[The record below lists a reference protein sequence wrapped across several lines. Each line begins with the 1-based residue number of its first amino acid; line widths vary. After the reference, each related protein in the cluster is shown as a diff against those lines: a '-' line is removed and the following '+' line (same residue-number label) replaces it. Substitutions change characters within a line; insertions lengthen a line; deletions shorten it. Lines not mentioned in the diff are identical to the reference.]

1 MRLRWKSLKQTRR
14 LINKKKEYRKKRKG
28 IDFKRRIGSLFSLFF
43 PLFSKKKKEM
53 SLPFYIVDV
62 FADKKYAG
70 NQLAVFLEAENLSK
84 DEMQQIAREI
94 NFAESTFVT
103 KLDKE
108 NNKAEIK
115 IFTPAHEMQFAG
127 HPIIGTSWVLM
138 NKVFDNSPESI
149 KLNVPIGP
157 ISIQQSED
165 LIWLKAAQPKFWDI
179 FSKEDFSVFSNLK
192 NHDFE
197 NQFPI
202 QEVTTGSAFVMVGL
216 SSKRALEN
224 LILDKDK
231 TDEWLKKNCKTPHR
245 ALYFYYLEGSKLFSR
260 MLCIE
265 HNQLIED
272 AATGSASTCL
282 QAFLLKYHKPE
293 LEIVNY
299 QGDYINRPS
308 EIYFKG
314 KLNDN
319 EFDIKIG
326 GKA

>member
-1 MRLRWKSLKQTRR
+1 
-14 LINKKKEYRKKRKG
+14 
-28 IDFKRRIGSLFSLFF
+28 
-43 PLFSKKKKEM
+43 M

-70 NQLAVFLEAENLSK
+70 NQLAVFLDAGNLSSN
-84 DEMQQIAREI
+84 EMQQIAREI

-103 KLDKE
+103 KLDLD
-108 NNKAEIK
+108 NNVAEIK

-138 NKVFDNSPESI
+138 NKIFKNEPKQI
-149 KLNVPIGP
+149 TLNVPIGP
-157 ISIQQSED
+157 IQIHKTDE

-179 FSKEDFSVFSNLK
+179 FSKEDLTVFSNLK
-192 NHDFE
+192 KEDFE

-224 LILDKDK
+224 LVLDKDK
-231 TDEWLKKNCKTPHR
+231 TDEWLKKNCKTDHR
-245 ALYFYYLEGSKLFSR
+245 GLYFYYLEGSKLFSR
-260 MLCIE
+260 MLCVE
-265 HNQLIED
+265 HNQLVED

-293 LEIVNY
+293 FELINH

-308 EIYFKG
+308 QIYFDG
-314 KLNDN
+314 KLTDN
-319 EFDIKIG
+319 QFDIKIG
-326 GKA
+326 GKAQFVAKGDWEA